1 MTTLGKYELHEQLGK
16 GGFGTVYR
24 ATDTTLGRDVALK
37 VLHPQLMVDDTFVER
52 FKKEAQV
59 LSVLEHPNIVTIYEL
74 NDIDGRLFIAMRYLP
89 GGSLQMKI
97 QEGPLACKNILTIM
111 HQLCTGLQTAH
122 DDGLIHRDIKP
133 ANILFDNKGKVVI
146 SDFGLAR
153 AVQISGASSSLGIVG
168 TPAYRAPELWR
179 GKPPASPAT
188 DVYSLGCV
196 LFEMITRKIL
206 FDGNTPDEIIT
217 QHLVDGPQFPENWPE
232 GTPSGLIQVLKK
244 ALEKDPAKRQTD
256 AGQLLDEIKCAYQS
270 IHAVEEKKYES
281 ISDKKTAPIIKGI
294 DHREK
299 IIRNFSGNEM
309 SVEIAP
315 GVTMD
320 FVCVPAGEFIM
331 GSDPNVDPFASKN
344 EQPQHRVYLDEY
356 WIGKYPVTNQQFQI
370 FLSKSGYQPAKTW
383 NYPQGEEKHPAIYI
397 NWKDAKTFCNWISV
411 QTKLKISLPTE
422 AQWEKAARGTDGRI
436 YPWGNEK
443 PNKNL
448 ANYDGN
454 VRHTTEAGSFL
465 EGASPYGALDM
476 AGNVWE
482 WVSDW
487 YAEDYYSK
495 STDRNPTGPNSGDY
509 KLLRGGSWD
518 NNDSSARSASRDRDI
533 PAGRYY
539 YIGFRCAF
547 SA

>member
-16 GGFGTVYR
+16 GGFGIVYR
-24 ATDTTLGRDVALK
+24 ATDMSLGRDVALK
-37 VLHPQLMVDDTFVER
+37 VLHPQLMVDENFVER

-74 NDIDGRLFIAMRYLP
+74 NDIDGRLFIAMRYLS

-97 QEGPLACKNILTIM
+97 QEGPLACKKILTIM
-111 HQLCTGLQTAH
+111 HQLCTGLQAAH
-122 DDGLIHRDIKP
+122 EDGLIHRDIKP
-133 ANILFDNKGKVVI
+133 ANILFDNREEVII

-153 AVQISGASSSLGIVG
+153 AVQVSGASSSLGIVG

-196 LFEMITRKIL
+196 LFEMITGKIL

-217 QHLVDGPQFPENWPE
+217 QHLVDGPQFPETWPE

-281 ISDKKTAPIIKGI
+281 IHNNKTASIIKGI

-331 GSDPNVDPFASKN
+331 GSDPQIDHLADKD

-356 WIGKYPVTNQQFQI
+356 WIGKYPVTNQQYQAFV
-370 FLSKSGYQPAKTW
+370 SSKKDENKSGWHYQEGK
-383 NYPQGEEKHPAIYI
+383 EDHPAVNIS
-397 NWKDAKTFCNWISV
+397 WEDASIFCKWMCA
-411 QTKLKISLPTE
+411 QTGLKIRLPSE
-422 AQWEKAARGTDGRI
+422 AKWEKAARGTDGRI
-436 YPWGNEK
+436 FPWGNKK
-443 PNKNL
+443 PDNNL
-448 ANYDGN
+448 ANYGGN
-454 VRHTTEAGSFL
+454 VGDTTAVGSYPA
-465 EGASPYGALDM
+465 GASPYGALDM

-482 WVSDW
+482 WTADW
-487 YAEDYYSK
+487 YAKEYYSP
-495 STDRNPTGPNSGDY
+495 SLARNPVGPQTGRY
-509 KLLRGGSWD
+509 CVLRGGSW
-518 NNDSSARSASRDRDI
+518 NSSDLNTRSASRDGLD
-533 PAGRYY
+533 PSDWLS